1 MLLSEIQDI
10 TSAFNAV
17 SLSEMDKVK
26 LMKRVDTKFALSEK
40 NFKNVFINLKDEYN
54 VLEVNNDKFSEYES
68 LYFDQSDLI
77 FYKDHHRGKANRLK
91 IRIRKYKSNDLSFL
105 EVKKKHK
112 GQTIK
117 SRIPSKSWSENFT
130 KKECEFLDPLYPN
143 HSNLIPSLENKFVRI
158 TLVHKENIE
167 RLTFDLNLS
176 YKKDGQTIEMEN
188 LVVCEL
194 KQEKINRLNSFYNAM
209 KKQLVRPLRV
219 SKYCLGI
226 MEFYSSKQ
234 VKSNRFK
241 KKTLQLKK
249 TLC

>member
-10 TSAFNAV
+10 TSAFNPV
-17 SLSEMDKVK
+17 SLNEMDKVK
-26 LMKRVDTKFALSEK
+26 LMKRVDTKFAISEK
-40 NFKNVFINLKDEYN
+40 NFRDVFINLKDEYN
-54 VLEVNNDKFSEYES
+54 VLEVNNDMFSEYES

-117 SRIPSKSWSENFT
+117 SRIPSNSWNEDFT

-234 VKSNRFK
+234 IKSNRFK

>member
-1 MLLSEIQDI
+1 MLLSDIQDI

-17 SLSEMDKVK
+17 SLSEMDTVK
-26 LMKRVDTKFALSEK
+26 LMKRVDTKFAISEK
-40 NFKNVFINLKDEYN
+40 DFKNVFVNLKDEYN
-54 VLEVNNDKFSEYES
+54 VLEVKNDKYSEYES

-91 IRIRKYKSNDLSFL
+91 IRIRKYKSNELSFL

-117 SRIPSKSWSENFT
+117 SRIPSKSWSEGFT
-130 KKECEFLDPLYPN
+130 SKEREFLSQLYPN
-143 HSNLIPSLENKFVRI
+143 HSNLIPSLENKFIRI

-176 YKKDGQTIEMEN
+176 YKKDGQTIELEN

-194 KQEKINRLNSFYNAM
+194 KQEKINRLNSFYNEM
-209 KKQLVRPLRV
+209 KKKLVRPLRV

-226 MEFYSSKQ
+226 MEFHSSKQ
-234 VKSNRFK
+234 IKSNRFK
-241 KKTLQLKK
+241 RKTLQLKK
-249 TLC
+249 ILC

>member
-1 MLLSEIQDI
+1 MLLSDIQDI

-17 SLSEMDKVK
+17 SLSEMDTVK
-26 LMKRVDTKFALSEK
+26 LMKRVDTKFAISEK
-40 NFKNVFINLKDEYN
+40 DFKNVFVNLKDEYN
-54 VLEVNNDKFSEYES
+54 VLEVNNDKYSEYES
-68 LYFDQSDLI
+68 LYFDQSDLM

-91 IRIRKYKSNDLSFL
+91 IRIRKYKSNELSFL

-117 SRIPSKSWSENFT
+117 SRIPSNSWSEDFT
-130 KKECEFLDPLYPN
+130 SKEREFLSQLYPN
-143 HSNLIPSLENKFVRI
+143 HSNLIPSLENKFIRI

-209 KKQLVRPLRV
+209 KNQLVRPLRV

-234 VKSNRFK
+234 IKSNRFK
-241 KKTLQLKK
+241 KKTLQLNKI
-249 TLC
+249 LC